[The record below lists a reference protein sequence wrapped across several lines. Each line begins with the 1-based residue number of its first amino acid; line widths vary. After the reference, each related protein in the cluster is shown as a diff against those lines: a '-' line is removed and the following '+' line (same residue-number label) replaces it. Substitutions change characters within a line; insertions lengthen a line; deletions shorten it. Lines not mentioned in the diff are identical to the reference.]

1 MEGLSEFI
9 VQNEYD
15 CLTLLRRGERT
26 RITRETKMN
35 VQSSRSHTIFQ
46 FLLESDKID
55 KKGMIKRSKLNLGD
69 LAGSEKI
76 DKDEEM
82 ASKHMI
88 ELRNINLSL
97 TTLGKVI
104 MMLAQKEAKDAR
116 SGSMTNT
123 KVNNKKIKDFGPYIA
138 FRESKLTRLLQ
149 DSIGGNCMTYLVA
162 TISPTDDNVE
172 ESISTIKFADRAS
185 QVVQR
190 IRQNE
195 INAKDDALIHKL

>member
-1 MEGLSEFI
+1 MPNITKGQNTIASIADVSSTLERGIIPRCVADLFEKIRRDDVSVSVYVSFVQIYNEKIYDLLQDPKQKKPLNIREDRMQGIYVEGLSEFI

-15 CLTLLRRGERT
+15 CLTLLKRGERT

-55 KKGMIKRSKLNLGD
+55 KKGMIKRAKLNLGD

-82 ASKHMI
+82 ASKHML

-104 MMLAQKEAKDAR
+104 MMLA
-116 SGSMTNT
+116 
-123 KVNNKKIKDFGPYIA
+123 
-138 FRESKLTRLLQ
+138 
-149 DSIGGNCMTYLVA
+149 
-162 TISPTDDNVE
+162 
-172 ESISTIKFADRAS
+172 
-185 QVVQR
+185 
-190 IRQNE
+190 
-195 INAKDDALIHKL
+195 